1 MDKNIEYRLNKDKSV
16 NPNYVDVLEE
26 DKPLA
31 GQKFVCISFIS
42 PDKILKEKKEFFYE
56 EFLKQWDMAKSLEKF
71 TQFLNFLSFKYNLTN
86 ETLNKDLEEFVKEE
100 REKIFTLSL
109 NDEFK
114 TFIDKHETKLEAMFN
129 KKYNFQTNVRG
140 IKVRGSFPSQS

>member
-1 MDKNIEYRLNKDKSV
+1 MDKNIEYRLNKDNSV
-16 NPNYVDVLEE
+16 NSNYVDVLEE

-71 TQFLNFLSFKYNLTN
+71 SQFLNFLSFKYNLKN
-86 ETLNKDLEEFVKEE
+86 ETLNNDLEEFVKDE

-109 NDEFK
+109 ND
-114 TFIDKHETKLEAMFN
+114 
-129 KKYNFQTNVRG
+129 
-140 IKVRGSFPSQS
+140 